1 MRCYLVQSS
10 HMKRYASTNAD
21 ATATRGMIV
30 EKTGVKKKDVTIEQ
44 VDIPVAK
51 SELLGFINS
60 LCAES
65 DVKAEEE

>member
-21 ATATRGMIV
+21 ATATRNM
-30 EKTGVKKKDVTIEQ
+30 
-44 VDIPVAK
+44 VAK
-51 SELLGFINS
+51 PELLVFINS

-65 DVKAEEE
+65 DVKAGEE